1 MMNIIF
7 RCDWF
12 WSKEPDYARC
22 IVQNRLLKRIKKNK
36 PKGRL
41 IFMEVYNIL
50 LLDWCN
56 ELHDNLQ
63 KKLILAN
70 F

>member
-1 MMNIIF
+1 MMNVYSAAIGFGKPIQG
-7 RCDWF
+7 
-12 WSKEPDYARC
+12 RC
-22 IVQNRLLKRIKKNK
+22 IAQNRLLKRIKKNK

-56 ELHDNLQ
+56 EWYNNLQ